1 MYASA
6 KRSFLSDAYLVTM
19 LERGRGGND
28 GIASLLETHGQHC
41 TIFHKEKYALSMN
54 LAGVLFI

>member
-6 KRSFLSDAYLVTM
+6 KRSFLSDAYLDSM

-28 GIASLLETHGQHC
+28 VIASLLETHGQHGI
-41 TIFHKEKYALSMN
+41 IFHKEKYAL
-54 LAGVLFI
+54 L